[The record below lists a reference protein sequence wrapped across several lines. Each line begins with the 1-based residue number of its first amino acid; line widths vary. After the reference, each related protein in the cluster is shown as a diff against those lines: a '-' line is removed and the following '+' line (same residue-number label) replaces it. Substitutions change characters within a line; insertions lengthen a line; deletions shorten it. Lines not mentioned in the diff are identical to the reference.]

1 MLTKDQ
7 VAKAL
12 PPNLKGA
19 ATQALTDMVNTAAT
33 DPVVAEHIRNNFL
46 SYTGVLKDGKF
57 KTEDYLN
64 AVMYVSYKLMG
75 HSNQDA
81 YFKTFP
87 QRHAA
92 MVAKGTPA
100 KDIAAYVSVY
110 ARGKLVN
117 LIMEQSLVPTW
128 VLNQD
133 VHQKAI
139 NTLADLMVNAKS
151 EKVQCDAANSILS
164 HLGKP
169 KEPGNFQINMDMR
182 ENSGMTELTETLR
195 KMAETQ
201 RSLIEHGVSVK
212 DVAST
217 NIIEMEPAQHEPH

>member
-19 ATQALTDMVNTAAT
+19 ATQALTDLVNTAAT
-33 DPVVAEHIRNNFL
+33 DPVIAEQIRNNFI
-46 SYTGVLKDGKF
+46 SYTAVLKDGKF

-100 KDIAAYVSVY
+100 KDIGAYVSSY

-133 VHQKAI
+133 IHQKAV
-139 NTLADLMVNAKS
+139 NTLAELMSNANS
-151 EKVQCDAANSILS
+151 EKVRCDAANSILS

-201 RSLIEHGVSVK
+201 RSLIAHGVSVK

-217 NIIEMEPAQHEPH
+217 NIIEMEPTEHESH